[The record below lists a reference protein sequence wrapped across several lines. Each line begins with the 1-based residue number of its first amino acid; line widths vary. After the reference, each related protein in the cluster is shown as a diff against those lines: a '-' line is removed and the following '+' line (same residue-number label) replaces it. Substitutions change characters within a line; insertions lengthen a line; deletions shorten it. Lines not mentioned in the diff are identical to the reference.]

1 MKQLQPNQTNARSDI
16 LQDQSFCWRA
26 VSLVAVALLCLSS
39 SALAQSIN
47 YNLLDNSTLTLSGNA
62 LGGAYSGQGGN
73 PLALVDNWAGYL
85 LLTQTS
91 PGNYTFGGGAVTAEL
106 NPLTP
111 FLPAAGGSPAVLGGV
126 DNYGCVTVSPLVG
139 TLYTAYRDM
148 TMSITG
154 GNVVQGGSTPVT
166 GTTLAFTAAHLD
178 FDAPGVSG
186 YRGTVGLNSWNSPSG
201 ANTSFGNI
209 SLSADGSLLTVPVT
223 FTTTSFSAGPSP
235 YNVVETWTGTLY
247 AEIPE
252 PSSLALVG
260 LGLAAF
266 AVCSIRRRE
275 RRS

>member
-1 MKQLQPNQTNARSDI
+1 MLA
-16 LQDQSFCWRA
+16 
-26 VSLVAVALLCLSS
+26 AVALLCLSG
-39 SALAQSIN
+39 SALAQTIN
-47 YNLLDNSTLTLSGNA
+47 YLVNDLSSSLTLSGTA
-62 LGGAYSGQGGN
+62 LGGTYSGQGAN
-73 PLALVDNWAGYL
+73 PLALADNWGGQIW
-85 LLTQTS
+85 LTQTT
-91 PGNYTFGGGAVTAEL
+91 PGNYTFSGGAITAQL
-106 NPLTP
+106 NSLTP

-126 DNYGCVTVSPLVG
+126 DNYGAVTVSPLVG

-186 YRGTVGLNSWNSPSG
+186 YRGTVGLGSWNSPSG
-201 ANTSFGNI
+201 ADTSLGSI

-247 AEIPE
+247 AVIPE
-252 PSSLALVG
+252 PSALALVG
-260 LGLAAF
+260 LGLAVF
-266 AVCSIRRRE
+266 AAWNVRRGKRPL
-275 RRS
+275 